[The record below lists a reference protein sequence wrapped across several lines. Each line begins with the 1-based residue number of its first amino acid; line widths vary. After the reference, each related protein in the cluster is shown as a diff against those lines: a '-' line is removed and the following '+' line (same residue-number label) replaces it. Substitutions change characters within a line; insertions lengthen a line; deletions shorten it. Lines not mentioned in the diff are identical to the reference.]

1 VKQVVRPLASKQAT
15 HRLAAELAPLL
26 VPGDLVLLAGPLGA
40 GKTFFARALGRAL
53 GLPSDQRVTSPT
65 FSLIHEYDTQPRLV
79 HADLY
84 RLGDDER
91 AVFELGLLA
100 ARDEGALLV
109 VEWGVPFERVLG
121 GDALLLE
128 LAREPRRA
136 VISATGP
143 RSQELLE
150 ALSRIGVE

>member
-1 VKQVVRPLASKQAT
+1 MKELARALPSKRAT
-15 HRLAAELAPLL
+15 NRLAADLAPLL
-26 VPGDLVLLAGPLGA
+26 TPADLVLLAGPLGA

-53 GLPSDQRVTSPT
+53 GLAADQRVTSPT
-65 FSLIHEYDTQPRLV
+65 FSLVHEYDTRPKLV

-91 AVFELGLLA
+91 AVCELGLLA
-100 ARDEGALLV
+100 MRDEGAVLV

-121 GDALLLE
+121 GDALVLS
-128 LAREPRRA
+128 LAREPRQA

-143 RSQELLE
+143 RAQELLE
-150 ALSRIGVE
+150 ALSGIGVE